1 MTALSHFSAGVAA
14 ATSRGRWYTPPRM
27 NAGDRAVTA
36 LRRALGESVVDDTPA
51 TCEALSRD
59 ESDVAPTVAMCV
71 VAPARAEQV
80 SEALR
85 ICDALDVPVYPR
97 GGGTGRTGGSVPL
110 RRGVVLDT
118 RGLSGISEIDPR
130 GLLAV
135 VGPGTLTEAFHR
147 AAEAEGLFFPP
158 DPLSAPWCT
167 LGGNVA
173 ENAGGPRAFKYG
185 VTRDW
190 TLGMEAVLMGGER
203 LAVGRRTA
211 KGVTGY
217 DLTSTLVGSEGTLA
231 VFTSLTVRLMVSP
244 PCLRALAATFTDVT
258 HAGEVVSAMV
268 ARGIRARCVELIDGV
283 CCEVMRE
290 VEPGSV
296 EAGVGAM
303 LIVEVDGASDAEVDR
318 CIEEVATLSEAQPG
332 ARVARASGPA
342 EMADV
347 WAARRVLSRA
357 LRRRARHKLSEDVV
371 VPRGA
376 LTELLRAV
384 QAISERRGVL
394 MPTYGHAGD
403 GNLHV
408 NLLWDDPA
416 QRAAV
421 DLAVEDLFRATLAL
435 RGTLT
440 GEHGIGVT
448 KRDYLPWEQSDAL
461 IALQRRVKHAFDPRA
476 LLNPDKVLPPPG
488 GHRSC

>member
-1 MTALSHFSAGVAA
+1 
-14 ATSRGRWYTPPRM
+14 M

-36 LRRALGESVVDDTPA
+36 LRRALGESVVDDTLA
-51 TCEALSRD
+51 TREALSRD
-59 ESDVAPTVAMCV
+59 ESDVTPTIALCV
-71 VAPARAEQV
+71 VSPSRAEQV
-80 SEALR
+80 AEALR
-85 ICDALDVPVYPR
+85 VCESLDVPVYPR

-110 RRGVVLDT
+110 RPGVVLDT
-118 RGLSGISEIDPR
+118 RGLAGIDEIDRR

-135 VGPGTLTEAFHR
+135 VGPGTITEAFQR
-147 AAEAEGLFFPP
+147 AVEAEGLFFPP
-158 DPLSAPWCT
+158 DPLSAPWST

-190 TLGMEAVLMGGER
+190 TLGMDAVLMSGER

-217 DLTSTLVGSEGTLA
+217 DLTATLVGSEGTLA
-231 VFTSLTVRLMVSP
+231 VFTSLTLRLMVKP
-244 PCLRALAATFTDVT
+244 PKLRALAATFTAVT
-258 HAGEVVSAMV
+258 HAGEVVSALV
-268 ARGIRARCVELIDGV
+268 TRGLRARCVELLDGV
-283 CCEVMRE
+283 CCEVMRA

-296 EAGVGAM
+296 AAGVGAM
-303 LIVEVDGASDAEVDR
+303 LIVEADGASDAEVDR
-318 CIEEVATLSEAQPG
+318 CIEEVATLCEAQPG
-332 ARVARASGPA
+332 ARVALASTPA
-342 EMADV
+342 DMADV

-357 LRRRARHKLSEDVV
+357 LRGRARHKLSEDVV
-371 VPRGA
+371 VPRGS

-384 QAISERRGVL
+384 SEISERRGVP

-408 NLLWDDPA
+408 NLLWDDPS
-416 QRAAV
+416 QRGAV
-421 DLAVEDLFRATLAL
+421 DLAVEDLFRSTLGL

-448 KRDYLPWEQSDAL
+448 KRDYLSWEQSDAL
-461 IALQRRVKHAFDPRA
+461 IALQRRVKSAFDPRG
-476 LLNPDKVLPPPG
+476 LLNPDKVLPPSS

>member
-1 MTALSHFSAGVAA
+1 MS
-14 ATSRGRWYTPPRM
+14 
-27 NAGDRAVTA
+27 A
-36 LRRALGESVVDDTPA
+36 LRRALGESVVDDTPS

-59 ESDVAPTVAMCV
+59 ESDVAPTVASCV
-71 VAPARAEQV
+71 VTPSRAEQV
-80 SEALR
+80 CEALR
-85 ICDALDVPVYPR
+85 VCEALDVPVYPR

-118 RGLSGISEIDPR
+118 RALAGITEVDRR

-135 VGPGTLTEAFHR
+135 VGPGTITEDFQR
-147 AAEAEGLFFPP
+147 AVEAEGLFFPP
-158 DPLSAPWCT
+158 DPLSAPWST

-190 TLGMEAVLMGGER
+190 TLGMDVALMGGER

-217 DLTSTLVGSEGTLA
+217 DLTATLVGSEGTLA
-231 VFTSLTVRLMVSP
+231 VFTSLTLRLMVKP
-244 PCLRALAATFTDVT
+244 PRLRALAATFTDVA
-258 HAGEVVSAMV
+258 HAGEVVAAVV

-283 CCEVMRE
+283 CCEVMRALE
-290 VEPGSV
+290 PAAVEPD
-296 EAGVGAM
+296 VGAM
-303 LIVEVDGASDAEVDR
+303 LIVEADGASDAEVDR
-318 CIEEVATLSEAQPG
+318 CIDEVATLCEAHPG
-332 ARVARASGPA
+332 ARVRLAAGPEAMA
-342 EMADV
+342 EL
-347 WAARRVLSRA
+347 WGARRVLSRA
-357 LRRRARHKLSEDVV
+357 LRGRARHKLSEDVV

-376 LTELLRAV
+376 LTDLLRAV
-384 QAISERRGVL
+384 REISERRGVL

-408 NLLWDDPA
+408 NLLWDHPA
-416 QRAAV
+416 QRAEV
-421 DLAVEDLFRATLAL
+421 DRAVEDLFRATLSL

-448 KRDYLPWEQSDAL
+448 KRDYLAWEQSESL
-461 IALQRRVKHAFDPRA
+461 IALQRRVKRAFDARG
-476 LLNPDKVLPPPG
+476 LLNPDKVLPPPS

>member
-1 MTALSHFSAGVAA
+1 MSAVSHFSSAGAA
-14 ATSRGRWYTPPRM
+14 ATSREGWYTLAGM

-59 ESDVAPTVAMCV
+59 ESDVTPTVAMCV
-71 VAPARAEQV
+71 VAPSRAEQV

-85 ICDALDVPVYPR
+85 VCEGLDVPVYPR

-110 RRGVVLDT
+110 RPGVVLDT
-118 RGLSGISEIDPR
+118 RALAGIDEIDRR
-130 GLLAV
+130 GLFAV
-135 VGPGTLTEAFHR
+135 AGPGTVTEVLQR
-147 AAEAEGLFFPP
+147 AVEAEGLFFPP
-158 DPLSAPWCT
+158 DPLSAPWST

-203 LAVGRRTA
+203 LSVGRRTA

-217 DLTSTLVGSEGTLA
+217 DLTATLVGSEGTLA
-231 VFTSLTVRLMVSP
+231 VFTSLTLRLMVNP
-244 PCLRALAATFTDVT
+244 PCLRSIAATFTDVT
-258 HAGEVVSAMV
+258 HAGEAVSALV
-268 ARGIRARCVELIDGV
+268 ARGVRARCVELIDGV

-296 EAGVGAM
+296 ESGVGAV
-303 LIVEVDGASDAEVDR
+303 LIVEVDGASDAEVAR
-318 CIEEVATLSEAQPG
+318 GIEEVATLCEAQPG
-332 ARVARASGPA
+332 ARVRLAQTPA
-342 EMADV
+342 EMAEL
-347 WAARRVLSRA
+347 WSARRVLSRA
-357 LRRRARHKLSEDVV
+357 LRGRARHKLSEDVV

-376 LTELLRAV
+376 LPELLRAV
-384 QAISERRGVL
+384 RAISARRGVL

-408 NLLWDDPA
+408 NLLWDHAA

-448 KRDYLPWEQSDAL
+448 KRDFLSWEQSDAL
-461 IALQRRVKHAFDPRA
+461 IALQRRVKHAFDARG
-476 LLNPDKVLPPPG
+476 LLNPDKVLPLPG
-488 GHRSC
+488 RHRGC

>member
-1 MTALSHFSAGVAA
+1 
-14 ATSRGRWYTPPRM
+14 
-27 NAGDRAVTA
+27 
-36 LRRALGESVVDDTPA
+36 
-51 TCEALSRD
+51 
-59 ESDVAPTVAMCV
+59 
-71 VAPARAEQV
+71 
-80 SEALR
+80 
-85 ICDALDVPVYPR
+85 
-97 GGGTGRTGGSVPL
+97 
-110 RRGVVLDT
+110 VVLDT
-118 RGLSGISEIDPR
+118 RGLAGIDEIDRR

-135 VGPGTLTEAFHR
+135 VGPGTITEAFQR
-147 AAEAEGLFFPP
+147 AVEAEGLFFPP
-158 DPLSAPWCT
+158 DPLSAPWST

-190 TLGMEAVLMGGER
+190 TLGMDAVLMSGER

-217 DLTSTLVGSEGTLA
+217 DLTATLVGSEGTLA
-231 VFTSLTVRLMVSP
+231 VFTSLTLRLMVKP
-244 PCLRALAATFTDVT
+244 PKLRALAATFTAVT
-258 HAGEVVSAMV
+258 HAGEVVSALV
-268 ARGIRARCVELIDGV
+268 TQGLRARCVELLDGV
-283 CCEVMRE
+283 CCEVMRA

-296 EAGVGAM
+296 AAGVGAM
-303 LIVEVDGASDAEVDR
+303 LIVEADGASDAEVDR
-318 CIEEVATLSEAQPG
+318 CIEEVATLCEAQPG
-332 ARVARASGPA
+332 ARVALASTPA
-342 EMADV
+342 DMADV

-357 LRRRARHKLSEDVV
+357 LRGRARHKISEDVV

-376 LTELLRAV
+376 LTDLLRAV
-384 QAISERRGVL
+384 REISERRGVL

-408 NLLWDDPA
+408 NLLWDHPS
-416 QRAAV
+416 QRVAV

-440 GEHGIGVT
+440 GEHGVGVT
-448 KRDYLPWEQSDAL
+448 KRDYLSWEQSDAL
-461 IALQRRVKHAFDPRA
+461 IALQRRVKRAFDPRE